1 MELWLEEGLA
11 WSEEF
16 WLADEP
22 AFLLFTDFFFVAGMA
37 LSFAGVRSTGLMPQK
52 DAPKFLMTLG
62 EIVGGLA
69 AQPSQFLSL
78 QEVGEDLNPLLIS
91 FSLMLLLTSA
101 SESGALPF
109 LLGVFLGVVT
119 LSGALEL
126 LTSVSRPRSSPSDSR
141 TAKEV
146 CSKLEQI

>member
-1 MELWLEEGLA
+1 LELWLEEGLA

-22 AFLLFTDFFFVAGMA
+22 AFLFFTDFFFFIV
-37 LSFAGVRSTGLMPQK
+37 GVRSIGLMPQK

-62 EIVGGLA
+62 EIVGGVA
-69 AQPSQFLSL
+69 AQPRQFLSL

-119 LSGALEL
+119 LLGALEL
-126 LTSVSRPRSSPSDSR
+126 LPSVSRPRSSPSDSR
-141 TAKEV
+141 TAEEV

>member
-1 MELWLEEGLA
+1 
-11 WSEEF
+11 
-16 WLADEP
+16 
-22 AFLLFTDFFFVAGMA
+22 
-37 LSFAGVRSTGLMPQK
+37 MPQK

-62 EIVGGLA
+62 EIVGGVA

-91 FSLMLLLTSA
+91 FSLMLLLTSV

-126 LTSVSRPRSSPSDSR
+126 VPSVSRPRSSPSDSR

>member
-37 LSFAGVRSTGLMPQK
+37 LSFARVRSTGLMTHK

-69 AQPSQFLSL
+69 AQPRQFLSL

-126 LTSVSRPRSSPSDSR
+126 LPSVSRPRSSSDSR
-141 TAKEV
+141 TAEEV
-146 CSKLEQI
+146 CSKLDQI

>member
-1 MELWLEEGLA
+1 MSL
-11 WSEEF
+11 
-16 WLADEP
+16 
-22 AFLLFTDFFFVAGMA
+22 
-37 LSFAGVRSTGLMPQK
+37 AGVRSTGLMPQK

-69 AQPSQFLSL
+69 AQPRQFLSL

-126 LTSVSRPRSSPSDSR
+126 LPSVSRPRSSPSDSR
-141 TAKEV
+141 TAEEV